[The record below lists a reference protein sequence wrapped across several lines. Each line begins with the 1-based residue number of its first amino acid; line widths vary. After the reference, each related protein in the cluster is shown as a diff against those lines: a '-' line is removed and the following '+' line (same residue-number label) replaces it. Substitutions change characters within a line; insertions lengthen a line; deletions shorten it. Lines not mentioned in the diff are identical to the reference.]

1 MLEMPS
7 EGGLA
12 SSLPLPMAVA
22 ADASV
27 MVLEMGEEEELVGG
41 GGFGGRDSK
50 FESATGESDG
60 DDDGEPA
67 QGFQIGR
74 AHV

>member
-27 MVLEMGEEEELVGG
+27 MVLEMGEEEDEELELVGG
-41 GGFGGRDSK
+41 GGCGGRDSK
-50 FESATGESDG
+50 FESATGESGG

-67 QGFQIGR
+67 PARF
-74 AHV
+74 